1 MIYIAWGTP
10 NKRDSEGKP
19 GGSGFNKRLPLN
31 ISLGLGEK
39 YSGIELNLSV
49 KFIG

>member
-1 MIYIAWGTP
+1 MLFGHDQGQ
-10 NKRDSEGKP
+10 NDQEGKS
-19 GGSGFNKRLPLN
+19 GGSGFNKRLSLN

-39 YSGIELNLSV
+39 YSGIGLNLSV